1 MRDLAAHRTLGLRL
15 ALGEHPKVA
24 LIAVPHALASQAFC
38 RGGEVA
44 CLEIRPNSVYLTSHV
59 DGIEDSSAAKALAD
73 RHAGLAFDLL
83 RDVADLC
90 AFVVALDHSRLLELL
105 AYRAALTVN
114 VVKVPGERK
123 PNASAAADAL
133 AAAVSLDMAAHWMST
148 EPSYQ
153 GQVTKAHVLEAVSEA
168 VGAAMADRPAGMK
181 KGDMVPS
188 AEQLL
193 AGSGWVPGLL
203 RTEGAA
209 RTGLESEV
217 AA

>member
-1 MRDLAAHRTLGLRL
+1 M
-15 ALGEHPKVA
+15 
-24 LIAVPHALASQAFC
+24 
-38 RGGEVA
+38 
-44 CLEIRPNSVYLTSHV
+44 LEI
-59 DGIEDSSAAKALAD
+59 LA
-73 RHAGLAFDLL
+73 R
-83 RDVADLC
+83 C
-90 AFVVALDHSRLLELL
+90 
-105 AYRAALTVN
+105 AALTVN
-114 VVKVPGERK
+114 VVKVPVERRA
-123 PNASAAADAL
+123 NAPAAAAAL

-153 GQVTKAHVLEAVSEA
+153 GKVTKAHVLEAVSEA
-168 VGAAMADRPAGMK
+168 VGAATADRPAGMK

-193 AGSGWVPGLL
+193 AGSGWVPGPL